1 MNSRNL
7 LLVYHQLLEEDIV
20 KQVAKLKKI
29 DLRQALGIYYK
40 SRLAKQI
47 EEGTY
52 GIDCMSP
59 EWLAQDLLEN
69 EPELF
74 SDAPYSTNKE

>member
-1 MNSRNL
+1 MNSKNL
-7 LLVYHQLLEEDIV
+7 LLIHHQLLEEDIV
-20 KQVAKLKKI
+20 KQLAKLKGI
-29 DLRQALGIYYK
+29 DYRKALNIYYS
-40 SRLAKQI
+40 SRLAKQV

-59 EWLAQDLLEN
+59 EWLAQDLIEN

-74 SDAPYSTNKE
+74 SANE

>member
-7 LLVYHQLLEEDIV
+7 LLIHHQLLEEDIV
-20 KQVAKLKKI
+20 KHLAKLKGI
-29 DLRQALGIYYK
+29 DIRKALGIYYS

-59 EWLAQDLLEN
+59 EWLAQDLVEN

-74 SDAPYSTNKE
+74 TANE